1 MLDPHLPGS
10 CVGICDVCRAMLETN
25 NIQQV
30 CWVVLAL
37 MQSDEIEIV
46 RIKDRFVSEPHPSG
60 WRDLMINFYFIRFVC
75 STPPTPTASALDRFT
90 PTLVKVLTHCTMFT
104 HPHRI
109 RLGPLCTNVGNTLH
123 HVIQRPAAHATLLIL
138 PGHHP

>member
-1 MLDPHLPGS
+1 MPTSRTADYYLANRPDAQPPNQPPFNYSINSLYSVLEKVTLDPHLPGS

-37 MQSDEIEIV
+37 VQSDEIEIV

-60 WRDLMINFYFIRFVC
+60 WRDLMINFYFIRFVRPH
-75 STPPTPTASALDRFT
+75 PPPPHPPWTALYQ
-90 PTLVKVLTHCTMFT
+90 LW
-104 HPHRI
+104 
-109 RLGPLCTNVGNTLH
+109 
-123 HVIQRPAAHATLLIL
+123 
-138 PGHHP
+138 